1 MKYCKKCRRIASD
14 DEKGRICSHML
25 SDNFEKESPCELICT
40 DEASAL
46 SVSSSLSAEKI
57 PFSDV
62 LTDKVQMV
70 WGNVSGKHVFYVP
83 FCFLKKAYDTLATA
97 GLSELPDYYDEL
109 EYGADDDW
117 HEMSPRKR
125 NIVRVLSI
133 IAFAVIVYICAA
145 GVDAAALFIK
155 GLFG

>member
-1 MKYCKKCRRIASD
+1 
-14 DEKGRICSHML
+14 
-25 SDNFEKESPCELICT
+25 
-40 DEASAL
+40 
-46 SVSSSLSAEKI
+46 
-57 PFSDV
+57 
-62 LTDKVQMV
+62 MV